1 MQDTFNKKTAIVTY
15 TGVEKK
21 MWTPI
26 IIGVNIIC
34 MLQWKTNIAIT
45 FYLIVYILDCIAV

>member
-1 MQDTFNKKTAIVTY
+1 MQDTFNEKTAIVTY

-21 MWTPI
+21 MWTHI